1 MAGLTD
7 VIIGMTGEEFC
18 TAINSNFAILPKV
31 YNVKDYGAVGDG
43 ITDDT
48 VAIQLTINTC
58 FDEGGGIVYLPKGV
72 YIISGALQTSVE
84 YDSETIVNPNSQLY
98 IPPKNPYDLN
108 RRTILIKGE
117 VAPPYS
123 PRGIEG
129 DFVHGST
136 LKSTIAGSGDFPSVI
151 GSVGPTNAWTGDLNY
166 TCCYI
171 EDLTILVHHDSVNGI
186 TVGGINFI
194 RVSHTQINNVM
205 VTCDHYTNSTL
216 VQPTAKVFGIGAG
229 FYLDDFPIIG
239 RACVYRGFYYGFVL
253 GEGVH
258 CHNITSMRNYIGI
271 LGLANAH
278 YNYIDFASLHW
289 NTYHVAAQ
297 DETIYDKTA
306 YRSYLQID
314 KGSCEN
320 DEAPAWSHMTA
331 MVLDSNNRLI
341 GRWRSDYNGDLPMTK
356 SGGNNFLMFDA
367 RKRNDIPTWTT
378 ATRPT
383 LYRNNVMGFNST
395 TSEYEIFNGSDWM
408 NLTSDSA

>member
-1 MAGLTD
+1 MAGITDLTT
-7 VIIGMTGEEFC
+7 GMTGAEFR
-18 TAINSNFAILPKV
+18 TAFNSNFAILPKV
-31 YNVKDYGAVGDG
+31 YNVKDYGAVGNG

-123 PRGIEG
+123 PRRIEG

-205 VTCDHYTNSTL
+205 VTCDHYANSTL
-216 VQPTAKVFGIGAG
+216 VQPTAKVFGIGVG

-239 RACVYRGFYYGFVL
+239 RAFVYRGFYYGFVL

-258 CHNITSMRNYIGI
+258 CQNITSMRNLNGI
-271 LGLANAH
+271 MFLNSSHGCL
-278 YNYIDFASLHW
+278 IDFATIHW
-289 NTYHVAAQ
+289 CTNTIAAQ
-297 DETIYDKTA
+297 DETIYGV
-306 YRSYLQID
+306 SV
-314 KGSCEN
+314 GSASININSCSIET
-320 DEAPAWSHMTA
+320 DEDPAWTHLSV
-331 MVLDSNNRLI
+331 MVLDSSNYLCGEMNCNCNATLPLTKTG
-341 GRWRSDYNGDLPMTK
+341 GRNL
-356 SGGNNFLMFDA
+356 FI
-367 RKRNDIPTWTT
+367 NDQSKVGKLHTWTT
-378 ATRPT
+378 ATRPSVINT
-383 LYRNNVMGFNST
+383 GFMGWNST
-395 TSEYEIFNGSDWM
+395 TSKFEAWDGTGWVD
-408 NLTSDSA
+408 LH